1 MADILLV
8 LFGLSLLFAS
18 ITNMLTSIVRILVIQ
33 GILLFVLTILKT
45 NEMNMWEFAFVAL
58 ETIVFK
64 AVLIPWFI
72 VDTINKNG
80 IKREVEPS
88 VSNFF
93 SLGSMTAIFA
103 FAFFIALWS
112 GKSSPN
118 VYPLHFGVAF
128 AAILKGLFI
137 IIANKKLI
145 THLMGYLI
153 MENGIFMLSL
163 SIGSEMPHIVSLGVS
178 LDILL
183 SILIAVLFINKISNS
198 FEDVDSDEL
207 SILKD

>member
-1 MADILLV
+1 MSDILLII
-8 LFGLSLLFAS
+8 FGLSLLFAS
-18 ITNMLTSIVRILVIQ
+18 ITNMLSSIARILIVQ
-33 GILLFVLTILKT
+33 GLILFVLTILT
-45 NEMNMWEFAFVAL
+45 TTELNMWEFAFVAL

-72 VDTINKNG
+72 MDTIRNNS

-118 VYPLHFGVAF
+118 LYPLHFGIAF

-153 MENGIFMLSL
+153 MENGIFLLSL
-163 SIGSEMPHIVSLGVS
+163 ALGSEMPHVVSLGVS

-183 SILIAVLFINKISNS
+183 SILIAILFINKIQSS
-198 FEDVDSDEL
+198 FEEVDSDEL
-207 SILKD
+207 STLKD

>member
-1 MADILLV
+1 MADILLI
-8 LFGLSLLFAS
+8 LFGISLLFAS
-18 ITNMLTSIVRILVIQ
+18 ITNMLSGIVRILVWQ
-33 GILLFVLTILKT
+33 GLILFILTILKT
-45 NEMNMWEFAFVAL
+45 NELNLGEFVFVAL

-64 AVLIPWFI
+64 TILIPWFI
-72 VDTINKNG
+72 SDTIKKNNT
-80 IKREVEPS
+80 KREVEPS

-93 SLGSMTAIFA
+93 SLGSMTIIFA
-103 FAFFIALWS
+103 FSFFIALWS
-112 GKSSPN
+112 GKENPTL
-118 VYPLHFGVAF
+118 YPLHFGIAF

-163 SIGSEMPHIVSLGVS
+163 AIGSEVPMVVSLGVS

-183 SILIAVLFINKISNS
+183 SILIAVLFIKRISNT
-198 FEDVDSDEL
+198 FEDAHSDEL
-207 SILKD
+207 STLKD

>member
-1 MADILLV
+1 MADILLI
-8 LFGLSLLFAS
+8 LFGVTLLFAS
-18 ITNMLTSIVRILVIQ
+18 ITNMLNGIVRILIWQ
-33 GILLFVLTILKT
+33 GLLLFALTILKT
-45 NEMNMWEFAFVAL
+45 NDFNPWEFSFVAL

-64 AVLIPWFI
+64 AILIPWFI
-72 VDTINKNG
+72 SDTIRKNNT
-80 IKREVEPS
+80 KREVEPS

-93 SLGSMTAIFA
+93 SLGIMTLIFA
-103 FAFFIALWS
+103 FSFFIALWS
-112 GKSSPN
+112 GKGNPRL
-118 VYPLHFGVAF
+118 YPLHFGVAF

-163 SIGSEMPHIVSLGVS
+163 AIGSEVPMVVSLGVS

-183 SILIAVLFINKISNS
+183 SILISVLFIKRISGT
-198 FEDVDSDEL
+198 FEEAHSDEL
-207 SILKD
+207 STLRD

>member
-8 LFGLSLLFAS
+8 IFGVSLLFAS
-18 ITNMLTSIVRILVIQ
+18 ITNMLSSIVRILILQ
-33 GILLFVLTILKT
+33 GIMLFVLTILKT
-45 NEMNMWEFAFVAL
+45 NEFNMWEFSFVAL

-64 AVLIPWFI
+64 AILIPWFI
-72 VDTINKNG
+72 MDTIRKNG

-112 GKSSPN
+112 GKSN
-118 VYPLHFGVAF
+118 QNLYPLHFGIAF

-153 MENGIFMLSL
+153 MENGIFLLSL
-163 SIGSEMPHIVSLGVS
+163 ALGSQMPHVVSLGVS
-178 LDILL
+178 LDIML
-183 SILIAVLFINKISNS
+183 SILIAVLFINKISNA
-198 FEDVDSDEL
+198 FEDVDSDGL
-207 SILKD
+207 STLKD

>member
-8 LFGLSLLFAS
+8 IFGVSLLFAS
-18 ITNMLTSIVRILVIQ
+18 ITNMLSSIVRILIVQ
-33 GILLFVLTILKT
+33 GLILFGLTLLGT
-45 NEMNMWEFAFVAL
+45 NELNMWEFIFVAL

-72 VDTINKNG
+72 TDTIKKNN

-93 SLGSMTAIFA
+93 SLGSMTLIFA
-103 FAFFIALWS
+103 FSFFIALWS

-118 VYPLHFGVAF
+118 LHPLHFGIAF

-163 SIGSEMPHIVSLGVS
+163 AVGSQMPHVVSLGVS
-178 LDILL
+178 LDLLL
-183 SILIAVLFINKISNS
+183 SILIAVLFINKISSS

-207 SILKD
+207 STLKD

>member
-18 ITNMLTSIVRILVIQ
+18 ITNMLSSIVRILVIQ

-163 SIGSEMPHIVSLGVS
+163 AIGSEMPHIVSLGVS

>member
-58 ETIVFK
+58 ETIIFK

>member
-8 LFGLSLLFAS
+8 IFGVTLLFAS
-18 ITNMLTSIVRILVIQ
+18 ITNMLSSIVRILIVQ
-33 GILLFVLTILKT
+33 GLILFGLTLLGT
-45 NEMNMWEFAFVAL
+45 NQINMWEFIFVAL

-72 VDTINKNG
+72 TDTIKKNK

-93 SLGSMTAIFA
+93 SLGSMTLIFA
-103 FAFFIALWS
+103 FSFFIALWS

-118 VYPLHFGVAF
+118 LHPLTFGIAF

-163 SIGSEMPHIVSLGVS
+163 SVGADMPHVVSLGIS
-178 LDILL
+178 LDLLL
-183 SILIAVLFINKISNS
+183 SILIAVLFINKISSS

-207 SILKD
+207 STLKD

>member
-1 MADILLV
+1 MSDILLV
-8 LFGLSLLFAS
+8 VFGLSLLFAS
-18 ITNMLTSIVRILVIQ
+18 ITNMLSSIVRILIVQ
-33 GILLFVLTILKT
+33 GLILFMLTILKT
-45 NEMNMWEFAFVAL
+45 NEINMWEFAFIAL

-72 VDTINKNG
+72 LDTIQKNG

-118 VYPLHFGVAF
+118 LYPLHFGIAF

-153 MENGIFMLSL
+153 MENGIFLFSL
-163 SIGSEMPHIVSLGVS
+163 ALGSDMPHVVSLGVS
-178 LDILL
+178 LDIML
-183 SILIAVLFINKISNS
+183 SILIAVLFINRIQNS

-207 SILKD
+207 STLKD

>member
-8 LFGLSLLFAS
+8 IFGVSLLFAS
-18 ITNMLTSIVRILVIQ
+18 ITNMLSSIVRILILQ
-33 GILLFVLTILKT
+33 GIMLFILTILKT
-45 NEMNMWEFAFVAL
+45 NEFNMWEFSFVAL

-64 AVLIPWFI
+64 AILIPWFI
-72 VDTINKNG
+72 MDTIRKNG

-112 GKSSPN
+112 GKSN
-118 VYPLHFGVAF
+118 QNLYPLHFGIAF

-153 MENGIFMLSL
+153 MENGIFLLSL
-163 SIGSEMPHIVSLGVS
+163 ALGSQMPHVVSLGVS
-178 LDILL
+178 LDIML
-183 SILIAVLFINKISNS
+183 SILIAVLFINKISNA
-198 FEDVDSDEL
+198 FEDVDSDGL
-207 SILKD
+207 STLKD

>member
-1 MADILLV
+1 MADILLI
-8 LFGLSLLFAS
+8 LFGISLLFAS
-18 ITNMLTSIVRILVIQ
+18 ITNMLSGIVRILVWQ
-33 GILLFVLTILKT
+33 GLILFALTVLKT
-45 NEMNMWEFAFVAL
+45 NELNLWEFVFVAL

-64 AVLIPWFI
+64 AILIPWFI
-72 VDTINKNG
+72 SDTIKKNKT
-80 IKREVEPS
+80 KREVEPS

-93 SLGSMTAIFA
+93 SLGSMTIIFA
-103 FAFFIALWS
+103 FSFFIALWS
-112 GKSSPN
+112 GKGSHSI
-118 VYPLHFGVAF
+118 YPLHFGIAF

-163 SIGSEMPHIVSLGVS
+163 AIGSEMPMVVSLGVS

-183 SILIAVLFINKISNS
+183 SILIAVLFIKRISNT
-198 FEDVDSDEL
+198 FDDAHSDEL
-207 SILKD
+207 STLRD

>member
-8 LFGLSLLFAS
+8 VFGVTLLFAS
-18 ITNMLTSIVRILVIQ
+18 VTNMLTSITRVLIVQ
-33 GILLFVLTILKT
+33 GLILFVLTILKT
-45 NEMNMWEFAFVAL
+45 NEFNLCEFAFVAL

-64 AVLIPWFI
+64 AILIPWFI
-72 VDTINKNG
+72 NDTIKKNG
-80 IKREVEPS
+80 IDREVQPS

-103 FAFFIALWS
+103 FSFFIALWS

-118 VYPLHFGVAF
+118 LYPLHFGIAF

-153 MENGIFMLSL
+153 MENGIFLLSL
-163 SIGSEMPHIVSLGVS
+163 AIGSEMPYVVSLGVS
-178 LDILL
+178 LDIML
-183 SILIAVLFINKISNS
+183 SILIAVLFINRISNS
-198 FEDVDSDEL
+198 FDDVDSDEL
-207 SILKD
+207 STLKD

>member
-1 MADILLV
+1 MADILLII
-8 LFGLSLLFAS
+8 FGVSLLFAS
-18 ITNMLTSIVRILVIQ
+18 ITNMLSSIVRILIAQ
-33 GILLFVLTILKT
+33 GIILFVLTLLKT
-45 NEMNMWEFAFVAL
+45 TEFNAWEFAFVAL

-64 AVLIPWFI
+64 TVLIPWFI
-72 VDTINKNG
+72 NDTINKNG

-112 GKSSPN
+112 GKANHSL
-118 VYPLHFGVAF
+118 YPLHFGIAF

-153 MENGIFMLSL
+153 MENGIFLLSL
-163 SIGSEMPHIVSLGVS
+163 ALGSQMPHVVSLGVS

-183 SILIAVLFINKISNS
+183 SILIAVLFLNKISS
-198 FEDVDSDEL
+198 TFEDVDSDEL
-207 SILKD
+207 STLRD

>member
-8 LFGLSLLFAS
+8 IFGVSLLFAS
-18 ITNMLTSIVRILVIQ
+18 ITNMLSSIVRILIWQ
-33 GILLFVLTILKT
+33 GLILFVLTILKT
-45 NEMNMWEFAFVAL
+45 TELNMWEFAFVAL

-64 AVLIPWFI
+64 TVLIPWFI
-72 VDTINKNG
+72 QDTIKKNG

-112 GKSSPN
+112 GKSNPN
-118 VYPLHFGVAF
+118 LYPLHFGIAF

-153 MENGIFMLSL
+153 MENGIFLLSL
-163 SIGSEMPHIVSLGVS
+163 ALGSQMPHVVSLGVS
-178 LDILL
+178 LDIML
-183 SILIAVLFINKISNS
+183 SILIAVLFINRISNS

-207 SILKD
+207 STLKD